1 MMYELDL
8 SEMNAYVEIQ
18 SRFRSKSRRTQR
30 SRCCIPFRD
39 WPEIEMQIEIDAS
52 IVLSYVLALRRSRG
66 GAAYYVCKREERERV
81 AGGRPV

>member
-1 MMYELDL
+1 
-8 SEMNAYVEIQ
+8 
-18 SRFRSKSRRTQR
+18 
-30 SRCCIPFRD
+30 
-39 WPEIEMQIEIDAS
+39 MQIEIDAS